1 MEAYIGGIE
10 FGFGRDTNN
19 KNISVNIYF
28 SGCSKEP
35 KCPGCHNP
43 HLWIKENGT
52 LMTLT
57 YLEEY
62 IRVQSTLAQAL
73 VFLGGEPLD
82 QEAAVLELA
91 VIADVHGMNTYLYT
105 GKEIDEVSEIIKD
118 TIDVIISGP
127 YLREQANPVGIWPP
141 SKNQVITRKE

>member
-28 SGCSKEP
+28 AGCSKEP

-52 LMTLT
+52 PMTLT
-57 YLEEY
+57 YLKEY
-62 IRVQSTLAQAL
+62 IEVQSTLAQAL

-82 QEAAVLELA
+82 QELAVLELA
-91 VIADVHGMNTYLYT
+91 VVADVCGMNTYLYT

-127 YLREQANPVGIWPP
+127 YLREQANPIGIWPP
-141 SKNQVITRKE
+141 SKNQVITRK

>member
-19 KNISVNIYF
+19 KDISVNIYF